1 MEKPVIFEYD
11 NGVALLTLNRPDR
24 SKAIT
29 PDLLIHRYNYLE
41 MIVKDDNIRVVI
53 ITGKGKSFCSGL
65 DLAIVDKDNLFDPR
79 NDGLDFPD
87 IISAC
92 KKPVIGAINGPAIT
106 GGFELALNL
115 DFLIASERAFFAD
128 THARVGIHPGWGMS
142 QLLQQAIGARMAK
155 QVSLTCQPITAEQAL
170 RLGLVNEVVAHDEL
184 LPRAKEIAGYILE
197 GKPEMVS
204 LMMDLIE
211 YRNHTT
217 LDDAYSHERTGF
229 RQFLGGFQ
237 KQGRI

>member
-1 MEKPVIFEYD
+1 MEKPVICEYD
-11 NGVALLTLNRPDR
+11 NGVALLTLNRPAR
-24 SKAIT
+24 SNAIT
-29 PDLLIHRYNYLE
+29 QDLLIHLYNYLE
-41 MIVKDDNIRVVI
+41 MIVKDDNIRAVI

-65 DLAIVDKDNLFDPR
+65 DLGVLDKDNFFDPR

-106 GGFELALNL
+106 GGLELALNL
-115 DFLIASERAFFAD
+115 DFLIASERAFFSD

-170 RLGLVNEVVAHDEL
+170 RLGLVNEVVPHDEL
-184 LPRAKEIAGYILE
+184 LPRAKEIAGYIFE

-217 LDDAYSHERTGF
+217 LNGAYFHERTGF
-229 RQFLGGFQ
+229 RKFLGEFQ
-237 KQGRI
+237 K